1 MFTGSDGHVSYYTFS
16 LNGGEELN
24 KGLQFLANFSDLF
37 TTDQLIQISIEAVMM
52 FKVHVHAI
60 TVYCGA
66 DPKKV
71 MEVVTPSLKA
81 AVQCA
86 KGNFDFLA
94 ALIDLEALEALKV
107 PDFKPFRSSEPVSIM
122 SLRG

>member
-1 MFTGSDGHVSYYTFS
+1 

-24 KGLQFLANFSDLF
+24 KGMQFLSDFSGLF
-37 TTDQLIQISIEAVMM
+37 TPDQLIQISMEAVMM

-81 AVQCA
+81 VVQCA
-86 KGNFDFLA
+86 KGDFDFLTA
-94 ALIDLEALEALKV
+94 KIDLEALEALKV
-107 PDFKPFRSSEPVSIM
+107 PDFQPFKSSGPVNIM
-122 SLRG
+122 SL